1 MDIASVLCEEFAL
14 QAFQIQNTLAMFDEG
29 ATVPFI
35 SRYRK
40 ERTGSLDEIQLR
52 DIEHKYAYYKELNE
66 RREVILESIKEQGKL
81 SAELEQKIRAT
92 RSKTEIEDLYLP
104 FKPKRTTRA
113 TKARD
118 AGLEPLARWLVELED
133 GAQDPEHKALEFVN
147 AEKGYESALK
157 ALRGAGDI
165 LAEELAENAEVRKWL
180 RERALESGTLVS
192 VVRKEFEGQKTKFE
206 MYYDFR
212 ELVKD
217 LPSHRILAM
226 LRGEKEKVLRVSLE
240 IEEVQALSYLERT
253 LICHAQSGAVP
264 FLREVVKDSLDRL
277 LMIATETEVRKEL
290 RERADEAAFAVFAD
304 NLRNLLLSAPAGQK
318 PVLAIDPGFRTGCK
332 VVVLDAT
339 GKFMQY
345 QTIYPNAPQNRTA
358 EASRTIT
365 DMITTHGVELIA
377 IGNGTASR
385 ESERFARDTIAL
397 LPEQNRPIC
406 IIVNESGASVYSAS
420 EVAIREFPD
429 EDVTVRGAISIGRRL
444 QDPLSELVKID
455 PKSIGV
461 GQYQHDVNQS
471 KLKERLEEVVE
482 SCVNTVGVNVNLASE
497 ELLKYVSGLNR
508 IVARNVVEYRN
519 QHGAF
524 ASRDELMKVSGLG
537 AKTFEQ
543 AAGFL
548 RIPDA
553 TNPLDNSS
561 VHPERYSLVQRMV
574 ERLERGVRDIIG
586 NVKLIRTIDK
596 KEFVSDEVGLPTI
609 EDIVAELEKP
619 GRDPRSSFDYA
630 HFSETVQE
638 IKDLQEGMRLEGTV
652 TNVTNFGA
660 FVDIGVHQDGLVHI
674 SELSDKFVDDPLKV
688 VKVGQVV
695 KVTVTK
701 VDAQM
706 KRIALSMKSE
716 PGVRPTKKP
725 GGETASQSGA
735 PRTSAASHA
744 KGKGSG
750 GAGEK
755 ALKTVKPKFSIRQIM
770 K

>member
-1 MDIASVLCEEFAL
+1 MNIASVLCEEFAL
-14 QAFQIQNTLAMFDEG
+14 QPFQIENTLALFDEG
-29 ATVPFI
+29 GTVPFI

-40 ERTGSLDEIQLR
+40 ERTGSLNEIQLR

-66 RREVILESIKEQGKL
+66 RRDAILDSIREQGKL
-81 SAELEQKIRAT
+81 TPELEQKIRVT

-133 GAQDPEHKALEFVN
+133 GAQHPEQKAVEFVN
-147 AEKGYESALK
+147 AELGYESALK

-165 LAEELAENAEVRKWL
+165 LAEELAENADVRKWL
-180 RERALESGTLVS
+180 RERALESGTLVA

-240 IEEVQALSYLERT
+240 IEEVQALSFLERT
-253 LICHAQSGAVP
+253 LIRHAQSGAVP

-339 GKFMQY
+339 GKFVQY
-345 QTIYPNAPQNRTA
+345 QTIYPHAPQNRTA
-358 EASRTIT
+358 EAARMIS

-508 IVARNVVEYRN
+508 IVARNIVEYRN
-519 QHGAF
+519 QNGAF
-524 ASRDELMKVSGLG
+524 ASREQLMKVGGLG

-561 VHPERYSLVQRMV
+561 VHPERYGLVQRMV
-574 ERLERGVRDIIG
+574 ERLERGVREVIG
-586 NVKLIRTIDK
+586 NVKLIRALDK
-596 KEFVSDEVGLPTI
+596 KEFVSEEVGLPTI

-638 IKDLQEGMRLEGTV
+638 IKDLVEGMRLEGTV

-716 PGVRPTKKP
+716 PGVRPAKKP
-725 GGETASQSGA
+725 GGEAAAPAPGARASTGA
-735 PRTSAASHA
+735 HA
-744 KGKGSG
+744 KGTG
-750 GAGEK
+750 GAKAGEK
-755 ALKTVKPKFSIRQIM
+755 PLKTVKPKFSIRQIM